1 VWTNLAAV
9 AAVAIAVALIA
20 VKNLRADVASET
32 PNVSHDSMGELH
44 RGLDQQSTEA
54 YENAVGKPLRSQ
66 SRSVINAVLK
76 P

>member
-1 VWTNLAAV
+1 MAAV

-20 VKNLRADVASET
+20 VKNLRTDVASET
-32 PNVSHDSMGELH
+32 PSVSHESMRELH
-44 RGLDQQSTEA
+44 RGLDQQFSGA
-54 YENAVGKPLRSQ
+54 YENEAGEPLRSQ